1 MGGEIN
7 YSKLK
12 VPPEEHEL
20 ETARYFAERGYDI
33 EFIPPNNIPD
43 MHTPD
48 IMMDGVAWEMKCP
61 KGKSRNTIQKIIRQA
76 VKQSH
81 YIIIDLRRINVPE
94 DKCISQIE
102 RQVTMRPYIKR
113 LLIITKNEEL
123 LDFGRKAPLTI
134 REEILLYTYKQGSIH
149 HCT

>member
-20 ETARYFAERGYDI
+20 ETARYFAEQGYDI
-33 EFIPPNNIPD
+33 EFIPPNNSPN

-94 DKCISQIE
+94 DKCISQITK
-102 RQVTMRPYIKR
+102 QVEARPYIRR
-113 LLIITKNEEL
+113 LLAIKKNNEL
-123 LDFGRKAPLTI
+123 IEFTLKNTI
-134 REEILLYTYKQGSIH
+134 
-149 HCT
+149 